1 MSAALTLAAGN
12 HIGGGEEIAFW
23 ILGPVAVI
31 GAVGMVLARNAVHS
45 ALSLVATMM
54 CLGLFYVIEQGPFLG
69 LVQIIVYTGAIMI
82 LFLFVLMLVGRD
94 STDSLVETLRGQR
107 VAAIIAGLA
116 FAVMVAG
123 AIGHELRNTSAVD
136 LATQNANA
144 GNVDSLAAL
153 LFTKYLFAFEL
164 TSALL
169 IVASIGAMVL
179 AHVERDEPRLTQKET
194 ARERVRGGRP
204 QPLPGPGVLSSG
216 NAIGTPALL
225 PDGSIALES
234 IMTGLGPIHSEV
246 DGPERSAITATTD
259 VASDFDASQSRGA
272 SVLSSTAVGATSSTE
287 AGPSSTAVGASSL
300 PSPPTSSRG
309 GASAVGTER
318 RS

>member
-1 MSAALTLAAGN
+1 MVVAAGA
-12 HIGGGEEIAFW
+12 HIGGGEAIAFW

-31 GAVGMVLARNAVHS
+31 GALGMVAARNAIHS

-94 STDSLVETLRGQR
+94 SSDSLVETLRGQR
-107 VAAIIAGLA
+107 VAAFLAGIG
-116 FAVMVAG
+116 FAVIVAG
-123 AIGHELRNTSAVD
+123 GIGKAMHHTTPKNLDA
-136 LATQNANA
+136 ANANG
-144 GNVDSLAAL
+144 GNVDSVATL

-169 IVASIGAMVL
+169 IVAAIGAMVL
-179 AHVERDEPRLTQKET
+179 AHIERDGPKPTQKEV
-194 ARERVRGGRP
+194 ARARIRSGRP

-225 PDGSIALES
+225 PDGSIAPES
-234 IMTGLGPIHSEV
+234 VMESL
-246 DGPERSAITATTD
+246 
-259 VASDFDASQSRGA
+259 A
-272 SVLSSTAVGATSSTE
+272 SVH
-287 AGPSSTAVGASSL
+287 PDL
-300 PSPPTSSRG
+300 PSNSPALERG
-309 GASAVGTER
+309 R
-318 RS
+318 RG